1 MYVEGE
7 RTQSYLLDIW
17 YVCRER
23 TYTILFIIYVY
34 TQVYLERDWICDM
47 THSFIC
53 ILVMHAFICVPWWFM
68 YVCIHIHVKMHLSSD
83 ACVWQDSF
91 FHVTMNHVHVSDDS
105 DTHAKYYR
113 AIYSW
118 ITIHFCF
125 FVLLNPYPR
134 WWICIIFSSYLCIC
148 IMKANTHSWI
158 HICTY
163 TRICRERCNLWH
175 VTFLRVKF
183 LTHVFT
189 RMYSYVWHDGSY
201 IHSCSGRDAFVIT
214 FFSCVV
220 RLFDTRDNESFLC
233 YDGVY
238 LRFCSTVYP
247 HRCMSTYWEKVCK
260 YLFM

>member
-1 MYVEGE
+1 MYSRDACIHLCAMMVHVCMH
-7 RTQSYLLDIW
+7 SYTCQDA
-17 YVCRER
+17 
-23 TYTILFIIYVY
+23 FIIWCMCVAGLFLPCDNESCTCVRWLRYAGKVLQGYVFLDNY
-34 TQVYLERDWICDM
+34 
-47 THSFIC
+47 SFLFLYFVEPIPT
-53 ILVMHAFICVPWWFM
+53 LMNM
-68 YVCIHIHVKMHLSSD
+68 YYIS
-83 ACVWQDSF
+83 
-91 FHVTMNHVHVSDDS
+91 
-105 DTHAKYYR
+105 
-113 AIYSW
+113 
-118 ITIHFCF
+118 
-125 FVLLNPYPR
+125 P
-134 WWICIIFSSYLCIC
+134 YLCTC
-148 IMKANTHSWI
+148 TMKANTHSWI

-220 RLFDTRDNESFLC
+220 GLFDTRDNESFLC